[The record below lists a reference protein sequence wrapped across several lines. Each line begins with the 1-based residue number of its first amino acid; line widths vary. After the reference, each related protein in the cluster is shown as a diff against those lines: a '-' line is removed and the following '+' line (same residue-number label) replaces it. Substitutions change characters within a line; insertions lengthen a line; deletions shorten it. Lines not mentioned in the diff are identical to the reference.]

1 MYGGGPY
8 EPRLLRHSA
17 GLCLGHADAEHAR
30 HDPRADGLRHLQ
42 SARQEP
48 ALGRTAA
55 IEKVIPDYAGHAKEI
70 ADKVL
75 THNALSHTLGRYA
88 VAIRPQELA
97 LVLKDFAE
105 STPAQGDALGKT
117 LKDAATAVTAK
128 AEAAG
133 SNVLAWFNTIMD
145 RTTERF
151 VIHTRVVTAFFAF
164 GLAFALH
171 IDTMHIVAQLRA
183 SPKFAPPW

>member
-1 MYGGGPY
+1 M
-8 EPRLLRHSA
+8 
-17 GLCLGHADAEHAR
+17 
-30 HDPRADGLRHLQ
+30 
-42 SARQEP
+42 
-48 ALGRTAA
+48 
-55 IEKVIPDYAGHAKEI
+55 
-70 ADKVL
+70 
-75 THNALSHTLGRYA
+75 
-88 VAIRPQELA
+88 
-97 LVLKDFAE
+97 LKDFAE

-171 IDTMHIVAQLRA
+171 IDTMHIVAQLSSKPEVRA
-183 SPKFAPPW
+183 AVVNSALKSEVPQYEEMQKTDPLPVETIHALAKNNPAAGRQSAGRCSLSGRGPTEGPGSTRPFRTPPRRQNCSAITRTVR